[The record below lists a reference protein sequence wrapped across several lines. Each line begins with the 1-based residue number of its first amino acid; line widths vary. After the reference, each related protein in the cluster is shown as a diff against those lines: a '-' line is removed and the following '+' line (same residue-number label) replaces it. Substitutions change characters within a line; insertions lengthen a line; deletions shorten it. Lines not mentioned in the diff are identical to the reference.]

1 MPYVTPSD
9 SDAIRRVQAGDVEA
23 FSVLV
28 DRHHD
33 RLSRY
38 ALHMLG
44 NRADAEEA
52 VQDTWVR
59 AFRALSRYEDRDQ
72 FGAWVMR
79 ILANRCR
86 TIAVRRPNFEPLDP
100 ALFEFKPG
108 EDQAEQMAI
117 REDLANAMAQLPPD
131 QREAVTLR
139 FADDLSLDEMS
150 AVTGAGVSAL
160 KMRVKRACDRLRRI
174 LEDGRARI

>member
-1 MPYVTPSD
+1 MTSPD
-9 SDAIRRVQAGDVEA
+9 RDAIQRVKAGETEA
-23 FSVLV
+23 FAVLV

-52 VQDTWVR
+52 VQDTFVR
-59 AFRALSRYEDRDQ
+59 AYRALAKYEERDQ
-72 FGAWVMR
+72 FSSWLMR

-86 TIAVRRPNFEPLDP
+86 TIAAKRPNFEPLDP

-108 EDQAEQMAI
+108 EDQAEKMAV
-117 REDLANAMAQLPPD
+117 REDLAFALAQLPAD

-139 FADDLSLDEMS
+139 FAEDLSFDEMA

-160 KMRVKRACDRLRRI
+160 KMRVKRACGRLRLL
-174 LEDGRARI
+174 LEEGRARIQ